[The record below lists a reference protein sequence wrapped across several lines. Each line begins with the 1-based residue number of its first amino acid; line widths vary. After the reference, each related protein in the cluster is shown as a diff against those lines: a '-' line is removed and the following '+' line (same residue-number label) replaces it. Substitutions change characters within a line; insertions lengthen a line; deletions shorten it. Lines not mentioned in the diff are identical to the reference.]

1 FIYFRNSAPVAVGHH
16 VVDKINPFGDE
27 FNGGREAFVQ
37 GGISFGRAADFGV
50 LRARIYNV
58 PMAGFTAKCCK
69 VAAGELRRNNR
80 IDKKPGVGL
89 TPNRREEIEY

>member
-1 FIYFRNSAPVAVGHH
+1 M
-16 VVDKINPFGDE
+16 DKTNLFGDE
-27 FNGGREAFVQ
+27 FNGDRHAFVQ
-37 GGISFGRAADFGV
+37 GGIGCGRANNFSV

-89 TPNRREEIEY
+89 TPNS